1 METTAFFAVLF
12 AALLH
17 ASWNAIIRTSGNRFQ
32 GMLILTT
39 AQGTMGLFMAP
50 FFPLPSGEVW
60 IWLIASGVLHTGYKM
75 FLAAAYKHGD
85 LSRVYPIARGVAPM
99 IVVLAGMFFLS
110 DDLNIKEYI
119 GVALIGG
126 GIILMAHGI
135 FRNGE
140 ARVLIPFAL
149 GSALCTA
156 GYSIVDGLGARV
168 AGDASQFIA
177 WILLF
182 DMLFFTSS
190 TLMTV
195 GPRHYRASAKTWIIG
210 SFAGALSLATYWI
223 VVWAMTI
230 APIALVTALRE
241 TSVLFAVMIGVLL
254 MKEKA
259 DLGKIIAALVVV
271 TGVIVIRV

>member
-1 METTAFFAVLF
+1 LETTAFFAVLF

-190 TLMTV
+190 TLVTV

-271 TGVIVIRV
+271 TGVVVIRI

>member
-190 TLMTV
+190 TLVTV

-259 DLGKIIAALVVV
+259 DLGKIVAALVVV

>member
-1 METTAFFAVLF
+1 LETTAFFAVLF

-110 DDLNIKEYI
+110 DDLNIKQYI

-190 TLMTV
+190 TLVTT

-210 SFAGALSLATYWI
+210 SLAGALSLATYWI

-271 TGVIVIRV
+271 TGVIVIRI